1 MRSVSTDRESCC
13 CCCVVR
19 LLSFA
24 GLTAGDWDGRVG
36 FVEDS
41 VDVSVSFVFRWMG
54 RVNVSGS

>member
-1 MRSVSTDRESCC
+1 M
-13 CCCVVR
+13 
-19 LLSFA
+19 LSFA

-36 FVEDS
+36 FVEVS